1 VTHRL
6 DGAGD
11 RALARDDD
19 DLAVDARLSHLRKQL
34 EAIHLR
40 HLQVGQHEAE
50 LAGGHLVPGFAAV
63 RGGVDVVALFGEEH
77 LQTFG
82 DVPLIIGDEHFR

>member
-19 DLAVDARLSHLRKQL
+19 DLAVDARLAHLREQL
-34 EAIHLR
+34 EAVHLR
-40 HLQVGQHEAE
+40 HLEVGQDEAE
-50 LAGGHLVPGFAAV
+50 FAGGDLVPRLAAV
-63 RGGVDVVALFGEEH
+63 GGGVDVVALLGEEH